1 MNLIRFAHGN
11 VLPILMLLRNKVVS
25 NKCVYMFRNKPLPD
39 NKFEE
44 SQLCI
49 PLNILLYELS
59 MKTDDSNCFSLYFIS
74 AHLLL
79 FSSREHSSRINV
91 VILAFVYYN
100 WLVFFLSITYPCYF
114 DRKLENNRSNA
125 IFSVLNFSFCYFWIW
140 NFSLVYIWVPKNTR
154 FLPRFLFRIL

>member
-1 MNLIRFAHGN
+1 MDPIWILLDLHMEMFCQFWCCSETRSLSTN
-11 VLPILMLLRNKVVS
+11 V
-25 NKCVYMFRNKPLPD
+25 CMFRNKQLAD

-49 PLNILLYELS
+49 LLNILLYELS

-100 WLVFFLSITYPCYF
+100 WLGFFHSITYPCYF

-125 IFSVLNFSFCYFWIW
+125 FF
-140 NFSLVYIWVPKNTR
+140 
-154 FLPRFLFRIL
+154 

>member
-1 MNLIRFAHGN
+1 MDPIWILLDLHMEMFCQFWCCSETRSLATN
-11 VLPILMLLRNKVVS
+11 V
-25 NKCVYMFRNKPLPD
+25 CMFRNKQLAD

-49 PLNILLYELS
+49 LLNILLYELS

-100 WLVFFLSITYPCYF
+100 WLGFILSLTYPCYF
-114 DRKLENNRSNA
+114 DQKLENNRSNA
-125 IFSVLNFSFCYFWIW
+125 IFSVLNFSFCYF
-140 NFSLVYIWVPKNTR
+140 
-154 FLPRFLFRIL
+154 